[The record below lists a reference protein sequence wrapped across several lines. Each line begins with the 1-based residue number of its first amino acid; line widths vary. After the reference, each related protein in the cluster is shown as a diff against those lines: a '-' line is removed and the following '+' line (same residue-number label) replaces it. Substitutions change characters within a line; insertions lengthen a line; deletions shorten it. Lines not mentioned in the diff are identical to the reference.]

1 VSGDFLFQAF
11 VYLAAAVIAVPIA
24 ARLGLGSVLGY
35 LLAGIVIG
43 PFGLGLLGENGADI
57 MHFAEFGVVMMLF
70 LVGLE
75 LEPALLWRLRA
86 PILGLGGL
94 QVLVTSLVAGTA
106 GLVLGL
112 PWQQAL
118 AVGLILSL
126 SSTAIVLQS
135 LGESGLLKSPGG
147 QASFAVLLFQ
157 DIAVI
162 PMLAIFPLLAGTAVA
177 TTGAETHAEHAAATF
192 VAGLPPWGQTLAMLL
207 AVTVIVV
214 AGRYLLRPVFR
225 TIAATRLREV
235 FVAAALLLVI
245 GIALLMYQVG
255 LSAALGAFLGGVVL
269 ANSEYRHEL
278 ESDIEPFKGLLLG
291 LFFLAVG
298 ASINFALIFAQPLLI
313 LGLVF
318 GVIAVKFAIL
328 FALGRVFRLQNDQA
342 LLLAFSLP
350 QVGEFAFVLFALGVQ
365 ERVFAAGVADPLVA
379 VVAISM
385 ALTPLLMLFYA
396 RVLRPRFVAEAG
408 PERAP
413 DAIDEQNPVI
423 IAGFGAFGATT
434 GRLLRANG
442 IGVTVLDY
450 DADRVELLRRMGIKV
465 YYGDASRYDLLIA
478 AGAQKA
484 RLLVL
489 ALDTPDRTLALVH
502 TAHKHFPN
510 LTIMARAFDWQD
522 AHDLIEAGVPYVYRE
537 TVDTALR
544 LGTDALRM
552 LGFRGYQATRA
563 AQTFLRHDEESVR
576 ELTSR
581 RSDGTG
587 YTLAARQ
594 RIADLE
600 NILQADLVGAD
611 LARDTGWDAESLRED
626 TWRSNGA

>member
-1 VSGDFLFQAF
+1 
-11 VYLAAAVIAVPIA
+11 
-24 ARLGLGSVLGY
+24 LG
-35 LLAGIVIG
+35 
-43 PFGLGLLGENGADI
+43 
-57 MHFAEFGVVMMLF
+57 
-70 LVGLE
+70 
-75 LEPALLWRLRA
+75 
-86 PILGLGGL
+86 
-94 QVLVTSLVAGTA
+94 
-106 GLVLGL
+106 LGL

-135 LGESGLLKSPGG
+135 LGERGLLKSPGG

-162 PMLAIFPLLAGTAVA
+162 PMLAIFPLLAGTAGGA
-177 TTGAETHAEHAAATF
+177 TDAAAHADHATATI
-192 VAGLPPWGQTLAMLL
+192 VAGLPPWGQTLAMLV
-207 AVTVIVV
+207 AVTAIVL

-225 TIAATRLREV
+225 AIAATRLREV

-313 LGLVF
+313 LGLVL